1 MLRRAAV
8 FVFSLGTA
16 FALDPSGQRLADR
29 YWTILV
35 ANPTQT
41 ASLERLWSLYDKQ
54 GESAQLIELARQR
67 AKDSPLLCA
76 QVLALGGHRDE
87 AVKLVEPLAASSAA
101 AAMLLAG
108 WTAEAGRPADAARLL
123 EKSATSLQ
131 DPVLWIGVGEIW
143 AKAGD
148 SASASKA
155 WKQALGLAPGDL
167 TLLEKLAKSASVAG
181 DWPSAAGYWRE
192 IAAAAAPSRRVE
204 AWEAASR
211 AAEKG
216 GDLAAAAEDQEK
228 ALSLL
233 GEGHWKTRE
242 IQERVYT
249 LADRSGRLPQLEA
262 SLLMAAAAEP
272 SAVGPAL
279 RLAAFYQYR
288 GDGAKR
294 FKWTAQAAAA
304 RPQDLALQRE
314 AARLALAVGDL
325 DAAAALCR
333 TASSGRTPDADTLF
347 LQAEV
352 AALQGRPAEAGKMVE
367 QFVASQ
373 KGDEAIHERA
383 QDFYRRL
390 HLDEALG
397 RELER
402 AAQAAPRSV
411 DAVLGVA
418 QFEADRGNYNA
429 AEKTL
434 RRFPMDKLTREEQGA
449 AAARFVVF
457 YQDANLLSLAL
468 PWAYQAFAAAPSPG
482 NALALSRL
490 LVRKGQTA
498 EAGDILVQ
506 AALLP
511 GDIGEEADRSLISD
525 LQAISAGSS
534 TFEPGGQRRLRSVM
548 DTLSQ
553 RARNGG
559 NETDWLRLARWQRFL
574 RATDSYQQTLAT
586 ALSLYPSSRPL
597 RNAFVDALVA
607 DGRYDGAIAQLA
619 RLVKTAEPSEVTA
632 LQRRIGYLEI
642 ERGQPEQALAIFEN
656 IQRDNPRD
664 WQALADVAFAQQAG
678 GNWFAALET
687 WLSAYRL
694 APPGAKRSLV
704 QSILG
709 AASRL
714 QQFARVL
721 DFLAAACESERNAD
735 ARAELSR
742 AAAAYSSDHQLTD
755 VWLEILKDKATR
767 SGDVFWKQA
776 QADSLR
782 AAGRTEEAREAGG
795 ELAASLPR
803 DEESLKA
810 AVAEA
815 VQAGNWGDAAR
826 LTGLLVALEKEPDL
840 SVWQQRAEYLEKAGL
855 WSQAREAWAAIARR
869 FAREPAALLAVAQF
883 QERDGRFEESERSY
897 RMAGDLAGNQPAILL
912 KLGRLAGERGDR
924 LQAATDLEKLLAV
937 TPPAAAAAMVLPIP
951 PAYDSGDE
959 LSIAPATPVALG
971 LPRESWPRPS
981 EADARGVRLLAIRD
995 LGRMLADSPKRAEWI
1010 ASLTDPSERVWA
1022 LYFSGD
1028 KGAAIRES
1036 AGSAAKRDAFSPR
1049 AEHLM
1054 ILALDAGAWPELSA
1068 YLGQPPDQSNARW
1081 KSFQAALT
1089 FLLERGWQPPAKE
1102 LTTLIGSAPA
1112 SARWEVC
1119 RTLASQGQVRLACWL
1134 AGSIPASFPSE
1145 QAAQAWIEIGTW
1157 RLNLRQPDAARA
1169 AFDNAL
1175 ALSPGD
1181 ISYARPFFAALRA
1194 RWMLTPPPERA
1205 AFEAKI
1211 LQHAAAVHKPGFA
1224 GAAGAFLAA
1233 LAGDY
1238 DRARKRLEEAFQAS
1252 RGVQEAAWTDIV
1264 QLGGGQLERWGM
1276 NRLARDLYR
1285 TSLAEDKALAV
1296 LRGEDFSHGAMSMLV
1311 QNRLINDEHTST
1323 AYLAGEWSAGGA
1335 RTEDVLQAIRQ
1346 LLAASQGERAAFL
1359 IDFLASQPVL
1369 DDTAV
1374 ITLFTFTGEKR
1385 ARAPLRRLVLKSL
1398 EPGASVP
1405 LRIAATHA
1413 ALRLAIGSQQDGAVD
1428 EELALMQRISGP
1440 GAMSPAF
1447 NLQYAQALSRLGRH
1461 REALTV
1467 LETAIAAAS
1476 DPGPYIM
1483 NLSDLLARFG
1493 REREAAVILEK
1504 QASSVGP
1511 NRAVAAQR
1519 LAALADTIGDQRR
1532 KELAERVLK
1541 EDGLDSAAQRLPE
1554 SPEEWRGRLRDLR
1567 ARYKQS
1573 REQFNAVS
1581 NYILSQPLLPP
1592 EVRAEEMARLQALAS
1607 QYPAL
1612 IPAYYLFRKN
1622 LASRDKR
1629 QDDFRKEL
1637 AAEWR
1642 QGAGQYFAGEML
1654 IHLAFEEARFD
1665 QMPALLEE
1673 YLTDRN
1679 FQPAAWRLLAQRL
1692 MEERQYALAERV
1704 LDASMQR
1711 SDGDAATDLTLAE
1724 ARWRQGKPVA
1734 DILARIDAVASIDP
1748 ARRLDLARFYAR
1760 TNQPDLAAAQLRA
1773 MDGYFPAEAGTG
1785 AVWAQVAANWLE
1797 RGRISDAGIV
1807 LRMLAERWP
1816 QHVTG
1821 RLLADYYEAL
1831 GEAGQADEMLQS
1843 LSFQTRLDYRAAIF
1857 ADLVAR
1863 GDADAARAWVI
1874 AHPESLRQPDV
1885 RAGLQRLELLDWARM
1900 ARVWSS
1906 VAPGNTLW
1914 DVQAAAAAFQSRYA
1928 AQLETEGKSPL
1939 AAWAEAHRLQPGEFD
1954 YSRAYARALMK
1965 NGQPAQAIKVL
1976 ETTVKSYAT
1985 PEDRRAAQ
1993 SMLDSLRASPRLPD
2007 SA

>member
-8 FVFSLGTA
+8 FVFTLGTS

-41 ASLERLWSLYDKQ
+41 SSLERLWTLYDKQ
-54 GESAQLIELARQR
+54 GESAQLIALARQR
-67 AKDSPLLCA
+67 AGESPLLCA
-76 QVLALGGHRDE
+76 QVLALGGYRDE
-87 AVKLVEPLAASSAA
+87 AIKLVEPLAVSSGPAA
-101 AAMLLAG
+101 LLLAG
-108 WTAEAGRPADAARLL
+108 WTADAGHPADAARLL
-123 EKSATSLQ
+123 EKSAVALR
-131 DPVLWIGVGEIW
+131 DPALWIGAGEIW

-148 SASASKA
+148 SLSASSA
-155 WKQALGLAPGDL
+155 WKQALSLAPGDL
-167 TLLEKLAKSASVAG
+167 ALLEKLAKSATAAG
-181 DWPSAAGYWRE
+181 DWKSAAAYWRE
-192 IAAAAAPSRRVE
+192 IAATVAPSQRVE

-216 GDLAAAAEDQEK
+216 GDLDAAVEDQEK

-242 IQERVYT
+242 IQDRVFS
-249 LADRSGRLPQLEA
+249 LAERSGRMPQLEA
-262 SLLMAAAAEP
+262 SLLMASAAEP
-272 SAVGPAL
+272 SAAGPAL

-294 FKWTAQAAAA
+294 FKWIAQAAAV

-314 AARLALAVGDL
+314 AARLALAIGDL
-325 DAAAALCR
+325 DAAAALSR
-333 TASSGRTPDADTLF
+333 KASSGRTQDADTLF

-352 AALQGRPAEAGKMVE
+352 DALQGRSVEAGKMVE

-373 KGDEAIHERA
+373 KGDEAIRERA
-383 QDFYRRL
+383 LDFYRRL
-390 HLDEALG
+390 HLNDALE
-397 RELER
+397 RELQR
-402 AAQAAPRSV
+402 TVQADPRSV
-411 DAVLGVA
+411 DAVLNLA
-418 QFEADRGNYNA
+418 RFEADRGNHDA
-429 AEKTL
+429 GEKAL
-434 RRFPMDKLTREEQGA
+434 RRFPLDKLTKEEQGA
-449 AAARFVVF
+449 AAARFVAF

-468 PWAYQAFAAAPSPG
+468 PWAYQAFAASPSPA

-490 LVRKGQTA
+490 LVRKGQTS

-511 GDIGEEADRSLISD
+511 GDIGEEAERSLISD

-548 DTLSQ
+548 DSLSL

-559 NETDWLRLARWQRFL
+559 TETDWLRLARWQRFL

-586 ALSLYPSSRPL
+586 GLSLYPSSRPL
-597 RNAFVDALVA
+597 RNAFIDALVA
-607 DGRYDGAIAQLA
+607 DGRYDGAIAQLN
-619 RLVKTAEPSEVTA
+619 RLVKTAEPSEMVA

-642 ERGQPEQALAIFEN
+642 ERGQPDQALAIFESIRN
-656 IQRDNPRD
+656 DNPKD
-664 WQALADVAFAQQAG
+664 WQALSDVAFAQQAG
-678 GNWFAALET
+678 GNWFAALES
-687 WLSAYRL
+687 WLFAYRL
-694 APPGAKRSLV
+694 APPDAKRSLV

-721 DFLAAACESERNAD
+721 DFLAAACESERNSD

-755 VWLEILKDKATR
+755 AWLEILRDKAGR
-767 SGDVFWKQA
+767 SDDAFWKQA
-776 QADSLR
+776 QADALL

-795 ELAASLPR
+795 VFTASLPR

-810 AVAEA
+810 AVGEA
-815 VQAGNWGDAAR
+815 VRAGNWGDAAR
-826 LTGLLVALEKEPDL
+826 LTGLLIALEKEPDL
-840 SVWQQRAEYLEKAGL
+840 SAWQQRAEYLEKAGL
-855 WSQAREAWAAIARR
+855 WSQAREAWAAVSRR

-883 QERDGRFEESERSY
+883 QERDGRLEESERSY
-897 RMAGDLAGNQPAILL
+897 RMAGDLAGNPPAILFR
-912 KLGRLAGERGDR
+912 LGRLAQDRGDR

-937 TPPAAAAAMVLPIP
+937 TPASAATALLLPIP

-959 LSIAPATPVALG
+959 ISVASATPVALG
-971 LPRESWPRPS
+971 IPRDTWPRPAES
-981 EADARGVRLLAIRD
+981 DARGVRLLAIRD
-995 LGRMLADSPKRAEWI
+995 LARMLADSPKRAEWI

-1028 KGAAIRES
+1028 KGAAIRE
-1036 AGSAAKRDAFSPR
+1036 ASAAAAKHDALSPR
-1049 AEHLM
+1049 GEYLM
-1054 ILALDAGAWPELSA
+1054 ILALDAGAWSELSS
-1068 YLGQPPDQSNARW
+1068 YLAQPADHRAARW
-1081 KSFQAALT
+1081 KSFQTALT
-1089 FLLERGWQPPAKE
+1089 FLLEKGWQPPSKE
-1102 LTTLIGSAPA
+1102 LTTLISSAPA
-1112 SARWEVC
+1112 SARWEIC
-1119 RTLASQGQVRLACWL
+1119 RALASQGQGRLACWL
-1134 AGSIPASFPSE
+1134 AESIPASFPSE
-1145 QAAQAWIEIGTW
+1145 QAAQAWIDIGTW
-1157 RLNLRQPDAARA
+1157 RLNLRQPDAARQ

-1181 ISYARPFFAALRA
+1181 ISYSRPFFAALRA
-1194 RWMLTPPPERA
+1194 RWMLTPPAERA
-1205 AFEAKI
+1205 AVEKKI
-1211 LQHAAAVHKPGFA
+1211 LQQAVATRKPGFPEA
-1224 GAAGAFLAA
+1224 VEAFFAA
-1233 LAGDY
+1233 LAGNY
-1238 DRARKRLEEAFQAS
+1238 EKAGQLLEEVFQAS
-1252 RGVQEAAWTDIV
+1252 RGAQDASWTDIV
-1264 QLGGGQLERWGM
+1264 QLGGSQLERWGM
-1276 NRLARDLYR
+1276 NRLARELYR
-1285 TSLAEDKALAV
+1285 TSLESDRALAV

-1311 QNRLINDEHTST
+1311 QNRLINDDHTSA

-1335 RTEDVLQAIRQ
+1335 RVEDVLQSVRQ
-1346 LLAASQGERAAFL
+1346 LLAASQGARAAFL
-1359 IDFLASQPVL
+1359 IDFLAAQPAL
-1369 DDTAV
+1369 DDTSV

-1385 ARAPLRRLVLKSL
+1385 ARESLRGLVLKAL
-1398 EPGASVP
+1398 ESGSSVP

-1413 ALRLAIGSQQDGAVD
+1413 ALRLAIGSQQDGATD

-1447 NLQYAQALSRLGRH
+1447 NLQYAQALTRLGRH
-1461 REALTV
+1461 REALAV
-1467 LETAIAAAS
+1467 LEAATAMAP

-1483 NLSDLLARFG
+1483 NLAELLAWFG

-1511 NRAVAAQR
+1511 NRTVAAQR
-1519 LAALADTIGDQRR
+1519 LAALADILGDQRR

-1567 ARYKQS
+1567 SRYKQS

-1581 NYILSQPLLPP
+1581 NYVLSQPLLPV
-1592 EVRAEEMARLQALAS
+1592 EVRTEEMARLQAIAT

-1622 LASRDKR
+1622 LAARDKR

-1637 AAEWR
+1637 TAEWR

-1665 QMPALLEE
+1665 LMSALLDE

-1679 FQPAAWRLLAQRL
+1679 FQPTAWRLLAQRL

-1704 LDASMQR
+1704 LAASMQR

-1734 DILARIDAVASIDP
+1734 DILARIDAIGSIDP

-1785 AVWAQVAANWLE
+1785 GVWAQVATNWLE
-1797 RGRISDAGIV
+1797 RGRISDAGDV
-1807 LRMLAERWP
+1807 LAMLVERWP
-1816 QHVTG
+1816 QHVSG
-1821 RLLADYYEAL
+1821 RLLADYHEAL
-1831 GEAGQADEMLQS
+1831 GAAAQPEEMLPL

-1857 ADLVAR
+1857 ADLVSR
-1863 GDADAARAWVI
+1863 GDVDAARAWVM
-1874 AHPESLRQPDV
+1874 AHPESLRAPEV
-1885 RAGLQRLELLDWARM
+1885 RAGLQRLEVLDWPKM
-1900 ARVWSS
+1900 ARVWGT

-1914 DVQAAAAAFQSRYA
+1914 EVQAAAAAFQARYA

-1939 AAWAEAHRLQPGEFD
+1939 SALGEAHRLQPGEFN
-1954 YSRAYARALMK
+1954 YSRAYARALVK
-1965 NGQPAQAIKVL
+1965 NGKPAQAIKVL
-1976 ETTVKSYAT
+1976 ETTVKSYAS

-1993 SMLDSLRASPRLPD
+1993 TMLDSLRASPRLPD